1 MSALRPLPRFLALDP
16 GLFPDAVTVERARTL
31 GVDAAGEAVVT
42 WDPVYG
48 APLACLVDLHEAGE
62 RGTSRSG
69 GAGRG
74 GAAGGVFGQ
83 PTEEIRAAVYFP
95 PLPAG
100 GLPDVR
106 KRDRLVYGTW
116 QDGSVR
122 YIDVTGAFDAGKPAG
137 IVLEAVGTAR
147 KPG

>member
-1 MSALRPLPRFLALDP
+1 VSVLRPLPRFLPLDP
-16 GLFPDAVTVERARTL
+16 GLFPDTVMVERARTL

-48 APLACLVDLHEAGE
+48 APLVCLVDLHEAGE
-62 RGTSRSG
+62 RGTGRGAG
-69 GAGRG
+69 GARG
-74 GAAGGVFGQ
+74 GAGGVFGQ
-83 PTEEIRAAVYFP
+83 PTEEVRAAVYFP
-95 PLPAG
+95 PIPAG
-100 GLPDVR
+100 GLPDIR

-122 YIDVTGAFDAGKPAG
+122 YIDVTGAFDAGLPRG

>member
-1 MSALRPLPRFLALDP
+1 MSALRPLPRFLPLDP
-16 GLFPDAVTVERARTL
+16 GLFPDAVMVERARTL

-74 GAAGGVFGQ
+74 GAAGVFGQ
-83 PTEEIRAAVYFP
+83 PTEEVRAAVYFP
-95 PLPAG
+95 PIPAG
-100 GLPDVR
+100 GLPDIR
-106 KRDRLVYGTW
+106 KRDRLEYGTW

-122 YIDVTGAFDAGKPAG
+122 YIDVTGAFDAGKPPG

>member
-1 MSALRPLPRFLALDP
+1 VSVLRPLPRFLPLDP

-42 WDPVYG
+42 WEPVYG
-48 APLACLVDLHEAGE
+48 APLAALVDLHEAGE
-62 RGTSRSG
+62 RGTGRGAG
-69 GAGRG
+69 GARG
-74 GAAGGVFGQ
+74 GAAAGVFGQ
-83 PTEEIRAAVYFP
+83 PTEEVRAAVYFP
-95 PLPAG
+95 PLPSG
-100 GLPDVR
+100 GLPDIR
-106 KRDRLVYGTW
+106 KRDRLVYGVW

-137 IVLEAVGTAR
+137 VVLEAVGTAR